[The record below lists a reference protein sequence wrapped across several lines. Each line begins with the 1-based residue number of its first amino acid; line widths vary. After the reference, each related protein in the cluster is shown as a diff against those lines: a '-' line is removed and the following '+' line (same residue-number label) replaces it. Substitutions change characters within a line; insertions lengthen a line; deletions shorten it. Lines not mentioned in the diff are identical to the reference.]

1 MFVDAEIVTRYNE
14 NKSESRLGFSESRES
29 FVGRLRAYLI
39 HELPIL
45 KFINSNL
52 YDRNRHLRLIQLCI
66 YRTTTI
72 CLNRN

>member
-14 NKSESRLGFSESRES
+14 NKNENRLGFSKGWEGY
-29 FVGRLRAYLI
+29 VGRFRAHLI

-45 KFINSNL
+45 NFINSNL
-52 YDRNRHLRLIQLCI
+52 YDRNRHLRLIQLSI

-72 CLNRN
+72 FLNRN